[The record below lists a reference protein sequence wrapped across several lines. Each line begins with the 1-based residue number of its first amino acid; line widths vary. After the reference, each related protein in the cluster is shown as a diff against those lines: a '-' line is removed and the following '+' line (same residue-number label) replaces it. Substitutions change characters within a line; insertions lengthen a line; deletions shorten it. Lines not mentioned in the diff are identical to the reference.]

1 MTKIFLKSLL
11 ILSFINLI
19 SGCDDSK
26 WLKQNDLNEKEAE
39 FVPAPGSNWIPS
51 KYIEEQSGKVT
62 YNLATASELLNT
74 TAEPYSKDSRLIFL
88 YKQESNGNSILLT
101 VTRGLAICPET
112 DCDVIFKFDEER
124 PVKVK
129 MFVLNDFDGHSFQI
143 RSAQDKEEIIK
154 LLKKSKQ
161 LKVDIS
167 LINNGIKTAQ
177 FDISNF
183 NFVLERFLK
192 ENSVTN

>member
-26 WLKQNDLNEKEAE
+26 WLKQNDLYEKEAE

-88 YKQESNGNSILLT
+88 YKQESNDNSILLT

-112 DCDVIFKFDEER
+112 DCDVIFKFDEEK

-129 MFVLNDFDGHSFQI
+129 MFVLDDFDGHSFQVK
-143 RSAQDKEEIIK
+143 RTQDKEEIIK
-154 LLKKSKQ
+154 LLNKSKQ

-167 LINNGIKTAQ
+167 LINNGVKTAQ

-183 NFVLERFLK
+183 NYVLERFMK
-192 ENSVTN
+192 ENSVKN

>member
-11 ILSFINLI
+11 ILSFINFI

-26 WLKQNDLNEKEAE
+26 WLKQNDLYEEDVE
-39 FVPAPGSNWIPS
+39 FVPAQGSNWIPS

-88 YKQESNGNSILLT
+88 YKQESNDNSILLT

-112 DCDVIFKFDEER
+112 DCDVIFKFDEEK

-129 MFVLNDFDGHSFQI
+129 MFVLDDFDGHSFQI

-183 NFVLERFLK
+183 NYVLERFLK
-192 ENSVTN
+192 ENSVKI